1 MPKIILKDG
10 SEFIVDKEIFNEKIL
25 SAKPDEM
32 IQLGKNF
39 FKKSS
44 IEIIHGDDL
53 KKQPIDTIISSKKTR
68 KTPKETSVKIEGF
81 SVWLNL
87 LGVGIMLTPLSII
100 FSVMLDMEA
109 YDALGIFI
117 NFLLVI
123 AYIWLSYLM
132 IQRKKIFKKAFIII
146 GLMQVI
152 LLGLIAIGANS
163 ESSLYSASELSEIN
177 SASGRSI
184 FLLIIWTLYLER
196 SRKVKKIFIN

>member
-10 SEFIVDKEIFNEKIL
+10 SEFIVDQAIL
-25 SAKPDEM
+25 EENILPAQPDEM
-32 IQLGKNF
+32 IQLGKTY

-44 IEIIHGDDL
+44 IEIIHDDDL
-53 KKQPIDTIISSKKTR
+53 KRPPVDTIIPSKKT
-68 KTPKETSVKIEGF
+68 KEPSGKIEGF
-81 SVWLNL
+81 SFWLNL
-87 LGVGIMLTPLSII
+87 LGVGIVLTPLSII
-100 FSVMLDMEA
+100 FSVVLDMEA

-146 GLMQVI
+146 GLLQVI
-152 LLGLIAIGANS
+152 ILGLIAIGANS

-177 SASGRSI
+177 SSFGRSI
-184 FLLIIWTLYLER
+184 FLLIVWTLYLIK
-196 SRKVKKIFIN
+196 SKKIKKIFIN